1 MSPKVITGEIFKN
14 RKEIS
19 VETFKELFAVGGD
32 QEDQDCAGRQV
43 EAQQCIDH

>member
-19 VETFKELFAVGGD
+19 VETFKELIADGGIEKIKTVLVD
-32 QEDQDCAGRQV
+32 
-43 EAQQCIDH
+43 